1 MDLVPLLHVQRIVMA
16 SELSDEE
23 LRRRY
28 LDWCSTQV
36 ARRFL
41 ELSLDDVWLRS
52 HVAAALPPEPQPSS
66 FEPAPSSLTA
76 DRIPGYLDLV
86 RKTTLM
92 LAQEMDLPGF
102 EAWRQKYESDPSAF
116 SSDILGR

>member
-1 MDLVPLLHVQRIVMA
+1 MDLVPLLHVQNIVMA

-52 HVAAALPPEPQPSS
+52 HVAAALPDDAPPGS
-66 FEPAPSSLTA
+66 FDPAASHLTA
-76 DRIPGYLDLV
+76 GRIPGYLELV

-92 LAQEMDLPGF
+92 LAQEMDLPAF
-102 EAWRQKYESDPSAF
+102 DDWKQKYESDPSSFAD
-116 SSDILGR
+116 DILGR